1 MFYNINRKPKI
12 QAVHEKNYSELPS
25 KAGCGRLKSVLLTD
39 KSSGASRIHN
49 VIKSDFYCMIIN
61 YMEVEP
67 HSIKVDIG
75 CDAEGYYILKI
86 EVAAKWILNITFPP
100 AE

>member
-1 MFYNINRKPKI
+1 MFHNINRKNDY
-12 QAVHEKNYSELPS
+12 ATPS
-25 KAGCGRLKSVLLTD
+25 KVGCERLKSVLLSD

-49 VIKSDFYCMIIN
+49 VIKSDFYCMLLN
-61 YMEVEP
+61 YMDVEP
-67 HSIKVDIG
+67 HNIKVDIG

-86 EVAAKWILNITFPP
+86 EAAAKRILSINFPP